1 MMANR
6 NLLAPKPHGATLVQQ
21 PFARTDQL
29 LQALEALG
37 EEDVEIIA
45 TRQLSA
51 NQAYELRRQS
61 RNRGYKKNRLAFY
74 EGANDIETDSEQHE
88 SIPDTSRTPSR
99 YLKALLKFEPQRE
112 EVITLL
118 FQDKEEKDLEL
129 SLETVLPPLIRLAS
143 PAKKRYAYKTA
154 EPASDGSCPDCT
166 KDLTALVSFQ
176 SINTRGTNM
185 R

>member
-6 NLLAPKPHGATLVQQ
+6 NLLAPKPHRATLVQQ
-21 PFARTDQL
+21 PSARTDQL
-29 LQALEALG
+29 LQALKALG

-45 TRQLSA
+45 MRQLSA

-61 RNRGYKKNRLAFY
+61 RNRGYKKNQLAFY
-74 EGANDIETDSEQHE
+74 EGANDIETDSDQHK

-112 EVITLL
+112 EVIALL

-129 SLETVLPPLIRLAS
+129 SLETVLPPLIQLAS

-176 SINTRGTNM
+176 SINIRSTKM
-185 R
+185 C